1 MQYQSPRPAPSTAS
15 FLRSAEVAAILRVAL
30 KIIAR
35 WGHAG
40 RIPYQSTL
48 GGHYHSPADVIH
60 QFVASPLVEVC
71 DG

>member
-1 MQYQSPRPAPSTAS
+1 MQHQSPRPAPSTAS
-15 FLRSAEVAAILRVAL
+15 FLRSAQVAEILQVSP

-60 QFVASPLVEVC
+60 QLVASPLVEVC